1 MTSTMRK
8 RHPYLSKAPKGFITK
23 LAKDTGKTIEYIS
36 RVMNGYRR
44 PSFELAREIERLTNG
59 AVKMADFGYTL

>member
-1 MTSTMRK
+1 MSSTKRK
-8 RHPYLSKAPKGFITK
+8 RHPYLNKAPKGFITQ
-23 LAKDTGKTIEYIS
+23 LAKDTGKTIEHIS